1 MLIPSFDPYA
11 RRIAVLDA
19 PSNLGLRP
27 PLPGVVPGVYKLAGA
42 LRDHGLLARLDA
54 RDAGVATPPR
64 YSSELRAGE
73 GTRNEAAIA
82 RYTPRLADRIEK
94 LLGDGEFP
102 VVLGGDCSILLG
114 GLLALRRRGRFGLAY
129 LDGHLDFRHPGN
141 AAELDASA
149 GEDLALV
156 TGRGGALAE
165 LEGLRPLVRE
175 QDVLAIGA
183 RADDQDLAEAMAAG
197 IAVATEADVRAN
209 GPRRTGEQ
217 AARRLGAVDG
227 FWVHLDADIIDPETM
242 PAVDSP
248 DPGGL
253 GLAEVA
259 ALLRP
264 LLASPRAVGLEV
276 TILDPD
282 LDEDGTLAGRFADL
296 IVDALRPS

>member
-1 MLIPSFDPYA
+1 MGFGPYA

-27 PLPGVVPGVYKLAGA
+27 PAPGVVPGVYKLAGA
-42 LRDHGLLARLDA
+42 LRDHDLVARLGA
-54 RDAGVATPPR
+54 RDAGVVTPPR
-64 YSSELRAGE
+64 YVSELVTGE

-82 RYTPRLADRIEK
+82 RYTLRLADRIEAF
-94 LLGDGEFP
+94 LRDGEFP

-114 GLLALRRRGRFGLAY
+114 AMLALRRRGRYGLAY

-141 AAELDASA
+141 AAQPDAVA

-156 TGRGGALAE
+156 TGRGGVLAE

-175 QDVLAIGA
+175 
-183 RADDQDLAEAMAAG
+183 
-197 IAVATEADVRAN
+197 ADVRAI
-209 GPRRTGEQ
+209 GPRSGDEALAEVAATAIAVETDIDVRTAG
-217 AARRLGAVDG
+217 AALVGARALTSLESAEG

-253 GLAEVA
+253 ALAEVG
-259 ALLRP
+259 LLLGA
-264 LLASPRAVGLEV
+264 LLASPRALGLGV

-296 IVDALRPS
+296 IAGALRPA

>member
-1 MLIPSFDPYA
+1 MFDFDPYG

-27 PLPGVVPGVYKLAGA
+27 PAPGVVPGVYKLAGA
-42 LRDHGLLARLDA
+42 LRDHDLLGRLAA

-64 YSSELRAGE
+64 YASQLTAGE

-82 RYTPRLADRIEK
+82 RYTPRLADRIEA
-94 LLGDGEFP
+94 LLRDGEFP

-114 GLLALRRRGRFGLAY
+114 PMLALRRRGRYGLAY

-141 AAELDASA
+141 ARELAAVA

-156 TGRGGALAE
+156 TGRGGSLAR
-165 LEGLRPLVRE
+165 LEGRWPLVRE
-175 QDVLAIGA
+175 VDVLAIGA
-183 RADDQDLAEAMAAG
+183 RSNDEALAEVVDTR
-197 IAVATEADVRAN
+197 IAVETDSDVRRA
-209 GPRRTGEQ
+209 GAALVGAQ
-217 AARRLGAVDG
+217 AATSLAAADG
-227 FWVHLDADIIDPETM
+227 FWVHLDADILDPETM

-253 GLAEVA
+253 GLADVA
-259 ALLRP
+259 ELLRA
-264 LLASPRAVGLEV
+264 LLASPRALGLDV

-282 LDEDGTLAGRFADL
+282 LDEDGTLAGRFSDL
-296 IVDALRPS
+296 IVGALRPA